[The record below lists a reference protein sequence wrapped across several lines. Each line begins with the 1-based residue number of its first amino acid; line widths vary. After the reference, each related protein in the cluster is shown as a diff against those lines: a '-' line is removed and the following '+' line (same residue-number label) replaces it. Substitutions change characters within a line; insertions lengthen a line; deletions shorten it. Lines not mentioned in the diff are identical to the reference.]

1 MSMYLYGDRNHK
13 RLYTIKYTYEINI
26 FLVQGFPQN
35 LPFLYNLA
43 MSTSTE
49 NILTNQPTTVS
60 LGTAPNPT
68 SKTLLYF
75 SRMKCPITYKKN
87 CCLNLPQSVK
97 NIAIYCLQIGKF
109 LPQRF
114 KWLSPY
120 ISIYIWINSTEIL
133 WRDEMQNNFIIH

>member
-1 MSMYLYGDRNHK
+1 MYLYGDRNHK

-49 NILTNQPTTVS
+49 NILNNQPTTVS
-60 LGTAPNPT
+60 LETAPNPT

-97 NIAIYCLQIGKF
+97 NIAIYCLQIGKS

-114 KWLSPY
+114 K
-120 ISIYIWINSTEIL
+120 
-133 WRDEMQNNFIIH
+133 